1 MKNYY
6 KPRNPDISVSG
17 IKSKIKAYLHKATL
31 EQFTVAEALKGV
43 HGEEAQDTEAKVTG
57 E

>member
-6 KPRNPDISVSG
+6 KPRNPDISVFG

-31 EQFTVAEALKGV
+31 EQFTAAEALKGV